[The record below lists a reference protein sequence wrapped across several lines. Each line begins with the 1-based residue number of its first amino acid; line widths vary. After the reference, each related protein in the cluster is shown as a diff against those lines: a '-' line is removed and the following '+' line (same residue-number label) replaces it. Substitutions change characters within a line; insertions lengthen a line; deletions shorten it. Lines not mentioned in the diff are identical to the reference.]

1 MGFVVCQA
9 KAQTRRRIHHCL
21 RPPHRTCHF
30 SSLGRSD
37 SASPLSIDLSS
48 HHRIGASQYLP
59 SPGGH
64 PQRSSLHPRRV
75 APVSVSLPPH
85 LPGSR
90 SPVSV
95 YSGARKKDRMQTV
108 REGENCS
115 SNGLERA
122 GPIGKRRRFYANG
135 TSRFLPL
142 SGRRHCRTFLAS
154 KENRSMARVNSKD
167 KEVFERPSGRGSD
180 GSGTW

>member
-115 SNGLERA
+115 SNGLER
-122 GPIGKRRRFYANG
+122 GP
-135 TSRFLPL
+135 
-142 SGRRHCRTFLAS
+142 
-154 KENRSMARVNSKD
+154 V
-167 KEVFERPSGRGSD
+167 PSGSAGASAQMERVAFFPSRGEGIAEHS
-180 GSGTW
+180 WQVRRIAAWHE